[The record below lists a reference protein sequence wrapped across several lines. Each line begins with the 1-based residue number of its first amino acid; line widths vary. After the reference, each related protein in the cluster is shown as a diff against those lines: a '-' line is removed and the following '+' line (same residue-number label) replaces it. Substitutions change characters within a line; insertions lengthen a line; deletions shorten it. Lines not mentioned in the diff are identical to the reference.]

1 MHHFLVS
8 SCLNG
13 NSLVSCFTRN
23 FSPIQNKISFFLG
36 GFIRGNHSIFL
47 RNPSSFFG
55 CIILLNHF
63 NYWCAYC
70 YIYSVVVGVVVIL
83 CYCRR
88 HGGGAREDKVGEV
101 GAVVGGGPKN
111 FSIFTMINIC
121 WPLLPKT
128 ALEHMIFLRRHL
140 ET

>member
-1 MHHFLVS
+1 VIHI
-8 SCLNG
+8 C
-13 NSLVSCFTRN
+13 T
-23 FSPIQNKISFFLG
+23 KISFFLG

-70 YIYSVVVGVVVIL
+70 YIYPVVVGVVVIL

-101 GAVVGGGPKN
+101 GAVVGVAAPRTLV
-111 FSIFTMINIC
+111 FSQ
-121 WPLLPKT
+121 
-128 ALEHMIFLRRHL
+128 
-140 ET
+140 